1 MTHITNI
8 VLATAIS
15 SISLTQAFVPLVST
29 HSSFLSRSTH
39 HHTTVTSTGPL
50 KGYLDNYTAELYTN
64 DNTPDIHAD
73 HRDANVMNTRE
84 KDRFGPGSW
93 EGYVEFDSFDGG
105 DAQMGVVGDGS
116 YTDTMNDFRSI
127 GEVVR
132 PRALHSGKNGS
143 WR

>member
-8 VLATAIS
+8 VLAAAIA
-15 SISLTQAFVPLVST
+15 SISLTQAFVPVST
-29 HSSFLSRSTH
+29 HSSFLSSTH

-64 DNTPDIHAD
+64 DNTPDINTD

-116 YTDTMNDFRSI
+116 YTDAMNDFGSV

-132 PRALHSGKNGS
+132 PRTLHSGKNGC